1 VIEPLRGEE
10 LDGPRSTENMKAK
23 YVRQWWRVNRSY
35 SPALL
40 ILFTS
45 RLIVA
50 LAIVFSSKF
59 VRRVGD
65 IFPDVTPRWYRYLLR
80 WDGAWYLKIASEGY
94 SYNGNDLVQ
103 QPVVFYP
110 LYPLVAKGVSYVL
123 GVSEAAALL
132 IVSNVSILIATLLFF
147 KLVKDDFGN
156 EIALYATAALTFFPT
171 SLFFTAA
178 YTESLELLLVV
189 TFFLLLKKERY
200 LLASAAAG
208 LAVATRSTGIVL
220 CLPLLFEIWRQRGR
234 DPKRALTKVGI
245 SMILAT
251 SGLWLYM
258 IYLWVAFKSPLA
270 FLTDRRAWQGGTASG
285 SDLLKAL
292 VLIPFRH
299 LIDVWKV
306 GPDPNTLSPWFF
318 LGIVFVVVWFR
329 RGLSRSLLVYAL
341 SALLLPYLTLSSP
354 IGFAPFT
361 RYIMLAF
368 PVFILAG
375 RIFQERVW
383 LGLSVIGLS
392 AAMLFMYTA
401 FYAQYYWAG

>member
-1 VIEPLRGEE
+1 MTRSDDTLFDREPETKR
-10 LDGPRSTENMKAK
+10 
-23 YVRQWWRVNRSY
+23 RQIRSY
-35 SPALL
+35 FSALL

-50 LAIVFSSKF
+50 LALVFSAKF

-80 WDGAWYLKIASEGY
+80 WDATWYLKIASEGY

-103 QPVVFYP
+103 QSVVFYP
-110 LYPLVAKGVSYVL
+110 LYPLIAKVVSSVL
-123 GVSEAAALL
+123 GISEAVALL

-147 KLVKDDFGN
+147 KLIKDDFGD
-156 EIALYATAALTFFPT
+156 EVALYATAALSFFPT
-171 SLFFTAA
+171 SLFFSVA
-178 YTESLELLLVV
+178 YTESLALLLIV
-189 TFFLLLKKERY
+189 TFFLLLKKERF
-200 LLASAAAG
+200 LLASIFAA
-208 LAVATRSTGIVL
+208 LTLATRSTGIVL

-234 DPKRALTKVGI
+234 DPRRAIREAGL

-258 IYLWVAFKSPLA
+258 IYLWVAFKSPLS
-270 FLTDRRAWQGGTASG
+270 FLTDRRAWQGGAAIG
-285 SDLLKAL
+285 SDLLR
-292 VLIPFRH
+292 VLLLMPFRH
-299 LIDVWKV
+299 LIDVWKF

-318 LGIVFVVVWFR
+318 LGSLFVIVWFR
-329 RGLSRSLLVYAL
+329 RWLSHSLLVYAL
-341 SALLLPYLTLSSP
+341 AALLLPYVTFNNP
-354 IGFAPFT
+354 IGFVPFT

-383 LGLSVIGLS
+383 LGYSVIGLS

-401 FYAQYYWAG
+401 LYAQYFWIG